1 LPAHLPLREQVQ
13 NSEIF
18 SVRNNVEATTNTIE
32 GLLCEDYG
40 DYRAIRDAKRNCGEP
55 KLW

>member
-1 LPAHLPLREQVQ
+1 LPAHLPLREQVH

-40 DYRAIRDAKRNCGEP
+40 DYHAIRDAKRNCGEP
-55 KLW
+55 KLR